1 MHYPHGQPFGGY
13 YHYRRGPSR
22 FWWFLLGAGAV
33 MAWNYA
39 HKSETERR
47 RFGWRWDRC
56 VKDDASRGRR
66 EDGFTAPVRNAEQEY
81 ASSLDEARRED
92 GQGYEPM
99 WRLRSEKEA
108 ERQKAIRDM
117 EVREQLLNAREK
129 VLHATESGLETLRQS
144 LDSLT
149 KMVQEQRRDNPRDR
163 SPEKK
168 RLKDELSLNRLALV
182 INMCF
187 RILFFLRS
195 NVIQV

>member
-1 MHYPHGQPFGGY
+1 
-13 YHYRRGPSR
+13 
-22 FWWFLLGAGAV
+22 

-81 ASSLDEARRED
+81 ASSKDEARRED

-129 VLHATESGLETLRQS
+129 VCVH
-144 LDSLT
+144 
-149 KMVQEQRRDNPRDR
+149 
-163 SPEKK
+163 EK
-168 RLKDELSLNRLALV
+168 
-182 INMCF
+182 
-187 RILFFLRS
+187 LRS
-195 NVIQV
+195 SPANVFPTGSSRHRERSGNPSSKFGLIDKSKYSDICS